1 MISRNAKILAAAGAA
16 VVLTGGAVGATQL
29 DKAVNLSVDGTASSA
44 HVFGSTVGDVL
55 DNQGIAVKPGD
66 VVVPAADAPISD
78 GDTITVKYARLLT
91 LTVDGKTRQ
100 LRTTETTVDGAL
112 LALGLRGEGA
122 RLSVSRSQ
130 TIGRQGLTV
139 SIVTPK
145 AVTVVVDGK
154 TTKKTIAAAT
164 VGEAL
169 TQLGVR
175 VGKADKV
182 NPPVTTRL
190 TSGVKI
196 AVQRVQTK
204 DKKVNESIAFGTT
217 KKKTSDLYADQT
229 KVSRAG
235 VAGVRTVTVRT
246 TVVDGKVVST
256 KAISSKVTKAPVDR
270 IVLVGTKARPV
281 AAPSPKST
289 RQHQHHHPQHGW
301 LDLGCGHQP
310 GPRGHVGRHRPV
322 RVHRQLAH
330 QHRQR
335 LLRRPPVPHLHV
347 ARLRR
352 WRLRLPRRPR
362 LARAADH
369 RGEPRLRR
377 QRHVAVELWLSRP
390 CPTSARGPRPSRSGA
405 SSVRRRAREPA
416 RSRHPPG
423 GIRHRAR
430 PHRVSA

>member
-29 DKAVNLSVDGTASSA
+29 DKAVNLSVDGTTSSA

-55 DNQGIAVKPGD
+55 DDQGIAVRPGD
-66 VVVPAADAPISD
+66 VVVPAADAPVSD

-100 LRTTETTVDGAL
+100 VRTTETTVDGAL

-130 TIGRQGLTV
+130 TIGRQGLAV
-139 SIVTPK
+139 SVVTPK
-145 AVTVVVDGK
+145 AVTVTVDGK
-154 TTKKTIAAAT
+154 TTTKTIAAAT

-175 VGKADKV
+175 LGKVDKV

-190 TSGVKI
+190 TSGAKV

-204 DKKVNESIAFGTT
+204 DKKVNEAIAFGTT
-217 KKKTSDLYADQT
+217 KKKTSDLYTDQT

-256 KAISSKVTKAPVDR
+256 KKLSSKITKAPVDR
-270 IVLVGTKARPV
+270 ILLVGTKARPA
-281 AAPSPKST
+281 AAPSTTST
-289 RQHQHHHPQHGW
+289 GSTGSTGGSSSGGGINLAHAAMWDSIAQCESTGNWHINTGNGYYGGLQFLTSTW
-301 LDLGCGHQP
+301 LAYGGGDFASRADLASREQQITVANRVYADNGTSQWGCG
-310 GPRGHVGRHRPV
+310 
-322 RVHRQLAH
+322 
-330 QHRQR
+330 
-335 LLRRPPVPHLHV
+335 
-347 ARLRR
+347 
-352 WRLRLPRRPR
+352 
-362 LARAADH
+362 
-369 RGEPRLRR
+369 
-377 QRHVAVELWLSRP
+377 
-390 CPTSARGPRPSRSGA
+390 
-405 SSVRRRAREPA
+405 
-416 RSRHPPG
+416 
-423 GIRHRAR
+423 
-430 PHRVSA
+430 

>member
-55 DNQGIAVKPGD
+55 DSQGIAVKPGD
-66 VVVPAADAPISD
+66 VVVPAADAPIND

-112 LALGLRGEGA
+112 LALGLRGQGA

-175 VGKADKV
+175 VGKTDKV

-190 TSGVKI
+190 TSGAKI

-217 KKKTSDLYADQT
+217 KKKTGDLYVDQT

-256 KAISSKVTKAPVDR
+256 KEISSKVTKAPVDR
-270 IVLVGTKARPV
+270 ILLVGSKARPA
-281 AAPSPKST
+281 AAPRKTST
-289 RQHQHHHPQHGW
+289 ASTGST
-301 LDLGCGHQP
+301 GGTS
-310 GPRGHVGRHRPV
+310 GTGGSTSG
-322 RVHRQLAH
+322 ASIN
-330 QHRQR
+330 
-335 LLRRPPVPHLHV
+335 
-347 ARLRR
+347 
-352 WRLRLPRRPR
+352 
-362 LARAADH
+362 LARAAMWDSIAQCESTGNWH
-369 RGEPRLRR
+369 INTGNGYYGGLQFLTSTWLAYGGGDFASRADLASRE
-377 QRHVAVELWLSRP
+377 QQITVANRVYADNG
-390 CPTSARGPRPSRSGA
+390 TSQWSCG
-405 SSVRRRAREPA
+405 
-416 RSRHPPG
+416 
-423 GIRHRAR
+423 
-430 PHRVSA
+430 